1 MSMGAGRPT
10 TAAPAAWAKSRLS
23 ICVLAGLVAAGCA
36 TAPDPVDP
44 AAPATSAPGSVKSL
58 TWLGTAT
65 LSRTATGLL
74 QHFGGI
80 SGMDRDPATDIWY
93 LLSDDRSQNAPAR
106 FYTTR
111 IAIDASGFAGITV
124 QDVVALK
131 QADGSTY
138 PDPKQGGGVPDPE
151 ALRIDP
157 RNGELVWSSEGD
169 RRLGLNPWV
178 RRASRGGALLGEW
191 NLPKN
196 LAIHKDQELGSRN
209 NLSLEGLAF
218 APDGASLWLAM
229 EAPLYEDGPVPTP
242 EHGAVARFTRV
253 ARNGE
258 VLAQYAY
265 PVDAVPV
272 AGTGG
277 HRRSDNGVSE
287 ILAIGDG
294 SLLVIERSG
303 HEVGELLFEFS
314 VRVFE
319 AKIGRATHVAGIASL
334 SGATYTPMSKRL
346 ILDLNQAG
354 LGRIDNIEA
363 AAWGPRLPD
372 GRATLVL
379 ASDDNFAPNQV
390 NQFIVFAVEERQP

>member
-1 MSMGAGRPT
+1 MMTSPT
-10 TAAPAAWAKSRLS
+10 AWARSCLS
-23 ICVLAGLVAAGCA
+23 ICLVAGLIVAGCA
-36 TAPDPVDP
+36 TGHEPVA
-44 AAPATSAPGSVKSL
+44 AAPRSVASL

-65 LSRTATGLL
+65 LNRTQTGVLE
-74 QHFGGI
+74 HFGGI
-80 SGMDRDPATDIWY
+80 SGMDRDPSTDTWY
-93 LLSDDRSQNAPAR
+93 LLSDDRSEQAPAR
-106 FYTTR
+106 FYSAR
-111 IAIDASGFAGITV
+111 ISLDAQGFSAIDVRDVIT
-124 QDVVALK
+124 LK
-131 QADGSTY
+131 QADASAY
-138 PDPKQGGGVPDPE
+138 PSPRQGGDVPDGE
-151 ALRIDP
+151 AIRIDP

-169 RRLGLNPWV
+169 RRLGLDPWV
-178 RRASRGGALLGEW
+178 RRASRSGELLGQW
-191 NLPKN
+191 SLPKN
-196 LAIHKDQELGSRN
+196 LAVHKDQELGSRN
-209 NLSLEGLAF
+209 NLSLEGLTF

-258 VLAQYAY
+258 VMAQYAY
-265 PVDAVPV
+265 PVDAIPV

-287 ILAIGDG
+287 VLAIGDD

-314 VRVFE
+314 VRVYV
-319 AKIGRATHVAGIASL
+319 AKVDGATNVTGVASL
-334 SGATYTPMSKRL
+334 KGASYTPMSKRL
-346 ILDLNQAG
+346 ILDLSQAG

-363 AAWGPRLPD
+363 AAWGPRLSD

-390 NQFIVFAVEERQP
+390 NQFIVFAIEER

>member
-1 MSMGAGRPT
+1 MSAVAGRRLM
-10 TAAPAAWAKSRLS
+10 AAPMAWARSRLS
-23 ICVLAGLVAAGCA
+23 ICLVLGLIVAGCA
-36 TAPDPVDP
+36 TGHDDPIA
-44 AAPATSAPGSVKSL
+44 AAPRSVESL
-58 TWLGTAT
+58 VWLGTAT
-65 LSRTATGLL
+65 LNRTETGVLE
-74 QHFGGI
+74 HFGGI
-80 SGMDRDPATDIWY
+80 SGMDRDPSTDLWY
-93 LLSDDRSQNAPAR
+93 LLSDDRSQTAPAR
-106 FYTTR
+106 FYTAR
-111 IAIDASGFAGITV
+111 IAIGASGFDVIAV
-124 QDVVALK
+124 QDAVTLK
-131 QADGSTY
+131 QADGSAY
-138 PDPKQGGGVPDPE
+138 PDPKQGGDVPDPE

-169 RRLGLNPWV
+169 RRLGLDPWV
-178 RRASRGGALLGEW
+178 RRASRSGELLGQW
-191 NLPKN
+191 PLPKN
-196 LAIHKDQELGSRN
+196 LAVHKDQELGSRN

-242 EHGAVARFTRV
+242 EHGALARFTRV
-253 ARNGE
+253 ARDGE

-277 HRRSDNGVSE
+277 RQRSDNGVSE

-303 HEVGELLFEFS
+303 HEVGESLFEFS
-314 VRVFE
+314 VRVYE
-319 AKIGRATHVAGIASL
+319 AKVRRATNVAGLASL
-334 SGATYTPMSKRL
+334 TGASYIPMSKRL
-346 ILDLNQAG
+346 ILDLTQAG

-372 GRATLVL
+372 GRPTLVL

-390 NQFIVFAVEERQP
+390 NQFIVFAIEEHKP